1 MEWIQELPLLPAVA
15 FLYVVIW
22 CRAGATYLVGRGAR
36 KAAHRGRVATF
47 LESPGVTRATELIN
61 RWGAP
66 VVALSFLTVGFQTA
80 ANAAAG
86 LTGMPA
92 KRYLP
97 ALAIGGLAWAFIYA
111 TVGLVAFMAW
121 FELFLISPW
130 GAVAVL
136 ALIVALVAVLLRHK
150 RRTGGVLGSGTE
162 AGTTG
167 AESTGADP
175 AGADSSGVESTGA
188 DSSGAAPTGD
198 VSAAHESDAIHEA
211 RS

>member
-1 MEWIQELPLLPAVA
+1 MMQWVQDLPLLPAVA

-22 CRAGATYLVGRGAR
+22 LRAGGTYLVGRGAR
-36 KAAHRGRVATF
+36 RAANRGRVAAF
-47 LESPGVTRATELIN
+47 LESDGVQRATELVN

-86 LTGMPA
+86 LTAMPL

-121 FELFLISPW
+121 LELFARSPW
-130 GAVAVL
+130 AAVAVL
-136 ALIVALVAVLLRHK
+136 ALIVALIAVLLRHK
-150 RRTGGVLGSGTE
+150 RRTGGLTQ
-162 AGTTG
+162 
-167 AESTGADP
+167 
-175 AGADSSGVESTGA
+175 
-188 DSSGAAPTGD
+188 AAPPAKTT
-198 VSAAHESDAIHEA
+198 AADLPAQADARAGQSLED
-211 RS
+211 

>member
-1 MEWIQELPLLPAVA
+1 MMEWVRELPLLPAVA

-22 CRAGATYLVGRGAR
+22 CRAGATYLLGRGAR
-36 KAAHRGRVATF
+36 KAAHRGRIADL
-47 LESPGVTRATELIN
+47 LESPGVTRATALIH

-121 FELFLISPW
+121 FELFLVSPW

-136 ALIVALVAVLLRHK
+136 ALIVTLIAVLLRHR
-150 RRTGGVLGSGTE
+150 RRTGGISRGQRAQPAT
-162 AGTTG
+162 AD
-167 AESTGADP
+167 DP
-175 AGADSSGVESTGA
+175 ATAD
-188 DSSGAAPTGD
+188 AATLPD
-198 VSAAHESDAIHEA
+198 V

>member
-1 MEWIQELPLLPAVA
+1 MMEWVGELPLLPAVA

-22 CRAGATYLVGRGAR
+22 CRAGATYLLGRGAR
-36 KAAHRGRVATF
+36 KAADRGRIARF
-47 LESPGVTRATELIN
+47 LESRNVQRATELIN

-92 KRYLP
+92 RRYVP

-121 FELFLISPW
+121 FELFLLSPW
-130 GAVAVL
+130 AAVAALGILVL
-136 ALIVALVAVLLRHK
+136 LVWVLLRHR
-150 RRTGGVLGSGTE
+150 RRTGGVMAPAPGT
-162 AGTTG
+162 
-167 AESTGADP
+167 AESAEDAGSALGASQH
-175 AGADSSGVESTGA
+175 GATEHGA
-188 DSSGAAPTGD
+188 
-198 VSAAHESDAIHEA
+198 SAHA
-211 RS
+211 RSTEREDHPVEG

>member
-1 MEWIQELPLLPAVA
+1 MMEWVGDLPLLPAVA

-22 CRAGATYLVGRGAR
+22 CRAGATYLLGRGAR
-36 KAAHRGRVATF
+36 KAADRGRIATF
-47 LESPGVTRATELIN
+47 LGSPSVQRATELVN

-92 KRYLP
+92 RRYLP

-121 FELFLISPW
+121 FELFLLSPW
-130 GAVAVL
+130 AAVAALGLLVVL
-136 ALIVALVAVLLRHK
+136 IWILLRHR
-150 RRTGGVLGSGTE
+150 RRTGGLMSPAPTSMEDAADAELALGTMKHTS
-162 AGTTG
+162 
-167 AESTGADP
+167 STGR
-175 AGADSSGVESTGA
+175 
-188 DSSGAAPTGD
+188 GD
-198 VSAAHESDAIHEA
+198 QPVQG
-211 RS
+211 

>member
-1 MEWIQELPLLPAVA
+1 MMEWIQNLPLLPAVG

-36 KAAHRGRVATF
+36 RAAHRGRIAAF
-47 LESPGVTRATELIN
+47 LDSPNVTRATELIH

-97 ALAIGGLAWAFIYA
+97 ALAIGGLAWSFIYA

-121 FELFLISPW
+121 FELFLVSPW

-136 ALIVALVAVLLRHK
+136 TLVVVLIAVLLRHR
-150 RRTGGVLGSGTE
+150 RRTGGISSAQTMQAGDAATDAGPVE
-162 AGTTG
+162 AS
-167 AESTGADP
+167 AHP
-175 AGADSSGVESTGA
+175 AGSPQDAAGSVGATAEPPLAGASS
-188 DSSGAAPTGD
+188 PTREQR
-198 VSAAHESDAIHEA
+198 A
-211 RS
+211 

>member
-1 MEWIQELPLLPAVA
+1 MDWIQDLPLLPAVA

-36 KAAHRGRVATF
+36 KAANRGRVAAF
-47 LESPGVTRATELIN
+47 LGSPGVVRATALIN

-121 FELFLISPW
+121 FELFLVSPW

-136 ALIVALVAVLLRHK
+136 ALVVVLIAVLLRHK
-150 RRTGGVLGSGTE
+150 RRTGGIH
-162 AGTTG
+162 A
-167 AESTGADP
+167 AAST
-175 AGADSSGVESTGA
+175 VESARGSA
-188 DSSGAAPTGD
+188 QPLASSAVVDAAASEPPATD
-198 VSAAHESDAIHEA
+198 
-211 RS
+211 R

>member
-1 MEWIQELPLLPAVA
+1 MMEWVGNLPLLPAVA

-22 CRAGATYLVGRGAR
+22 CRAGATYLLGRGAR
-36 KAAHRGRVATF
+36 KAADRGRIAAF
-47 LESPGVTRATELIN
+47 LDSPGVTRATALVN

-97 ALAIGGLAWAFIYA
+97 ALAVGGLAWAFIYA
-111 TVGLVAFMAW
+111 TVGLVAFAAW
-121 FELFLISPW
+121 FELFLVSPW

-136 ALIVALVAVLLRHK
+136 ALVVVLVAVLLRHR
-150 RRTGGVLGSGTE
+150 RRTGGV
-162 AGTTG
+162 
-167 AESTGADP
+167 
-175 AGADSSGVESTGA
+175 
-188 DSSGAAPTGD
+188 
-198 VSAAHESDAIHEA
+198 SAAVTADEPAEVSPATHDAH
-211 RS
+211 R

>member
-1 MEWIQELPLLPAVA
+1 MQWVQDLPLLPAVA

-36 KAAHRGRVATF
+36 RAANRGRVAAF
-47 LESPGVTRATELIN
+47 LTSPGVSRATALIH

-92 KRYLP
+92 RRYLP
-97 ALAIGGLAWAFIYA
+97 ALAVGGLAWAVIYA
-111 TVGLVAFMAW
+111 TVGLVAVGAW

-136 ALIVALVAVLLRHK
+136 ALVVVLVAVILRHR
-150 RRTGGVLGSGTE
+150 RRTGGIGAAARALELEARTE
-162 AGTTG
+162 DSA
-167 AESTGADP
+167 ASP
-175 AGADSSGVESTGA
+175 AALPEPSASSGDRA
-188 DSSGAAPTGD
+188 AAPRTG
-198 VSAAHESDAIHEA
+198 SPTPGAQG
-211 RS
+211 

>member
-1 MEWIQELPLLPAVA
+1 MMEWVQDLPLLPAVG

-36 KAAHRGRVATF
+36 RVARRGRVAAF
-47 LESPGVTRATELIN
+47 LESPGVTRASELIN

-97 ALAIGGLAWAFIYA
+97 ALAIGGLAWALIYA

-121 FELFLISPW
+121 FELFLVSPW

-136 ALIVALVAVLLRHK
+136 ALVVVLIAMLLRHK
-150 RRTGGVLGSGTE
+150 RRTGGLSAAEVE
-162 AGTTG
+162 PQAA
-167 AESTGADP
+167 AESAETAQD
-175 AGADSSGVESTGA
+175 
-188 DSSGAAPTGD
+188 
-198 VSAAHESDAIHEA
+198 A

>member
-1 MEWIQELPLLPAVA
+1 MMEWIQEMPLLPAVA

-22 CRAGATYLVGRGAR
+22 CRAGATYLLGRGAR
-36 KAAHRGRVATF
+36 RAASRGRVADF
-47 LESPGVTRATELIN
+47 LDSPRVTRATGLIH

-97 ALAIGGLAWAFIYA
+97 ALAIGGLAWALIYA
-111 TVGLVAFMAW
+111 TVGLVAFTAW
-121 FELFLISPW
+121 FELFLVSPW

-136 ALIVALVAVLLRHK
+136 ALLVVLIAVLLRHR
-150 RRTGGVLGSGTE
+150 RRTAGLSGTGLSGAE
-162 AGTTG
+162 TSRSVAEEQSAELG
-167 AESTGADP
+167 AES
-175 AGADSSGVESTGA
+175 
-188 DSSGAAPTGD
+188 AAPTQ
-198 VSAAHESDAIHEA
+198 EP
-211 RS
+211 RP

>member
-1 MEWIQELPLLPAVA
+1 MRTTRTRHARDDGVGRELPLLPAVA

-22 CRAGATYLVGRGAR
+22 CRAGATYLLGRGAR
-36 KAAHRGRVATF
+36 KAADRGRIARF
-47 LESPGVTRATELIN
+47 LESRNVQRATELIN

-92 KRYLP
+92 RRYVP

-121 FELFLISPW
+121 FELFLLSPW
-130 GAVAVL
+130 AAVAALGMIVVL
-136 ALIVALVAVLLRHK
+136 IAVLLQHR
-150 RRTGGVLGSGTE
+150 RRTGGVMTP
-162 AGTTG
+162 APD
-167 AESTGADP
+167 AESAEQVP
-175 AGADSSGVESTGA
+175 SGVERPASAPSA
-188 DSSGAAPTGD
+188 DQTVEG
-198 VSAAHESDAIHEA
+198 
-211 RS
+211 

>member
-1 MEWIQELPLLPAVA
+1 MMDWIQDLPLLPAVA

-36 KAAHRGRVATF
+36 KAANRGRVAAF
-47 LESPGVTRATELIN
+47 LGSPGVVRATALIN

-121 FELFLISPW
+121 FELFLVSPW

-136 ALIVALVAVLLRHK
+136 ALVVVLIAVLLRHK
-150 RRTGGVLGSGTE
+150 RRTGGIH
-162 AGTTG
+162 A
-167 AESTGADP
+167 AAST
-175 AGADSSGVESTGA
+175 VESARGSA
-188 DSSGAAPTGD
+188 QPIASYAVVDAAASEPPATD
-198 VSAAHESDAIHEA
+198 
-211 RS
+211 R